1 MDSMDHNF
9 KDVDSKVVICKQQ
22 TVFSIDGWK
31 Q

>member
-1 MDSMDHNF
+1 MDSIDNF